1 MKKRLT
7 AALLALIVV
16 LSAMPNAGALL
27 SGFSKTRTYRNQ
39 FSDVSTSSWYYDT
52 VKTAYELG
60 IFNGTSDTKFSPNK
74 TLNADEMTALLAR
87 IHAAYYGN
95 TITENANGSWAE
107 KYYAYVTS
115 HIDSGYRN
123 SLNSKTAVTR
133 LDFAYWMSKALPDK
147 EYTAINTVPSGQIY
161 DLEQS
166 NTQRANRVYL
176 LYRAGILSG
185 NDKYGTFAPQSSITR
200 VQVAA
205 IISRM
210 IDPSQ
215 RQRFTLKQHTNADDA
230 YLNGMNLL
238 SNGDFVGALEALY
251 RYKSL
256 NPSTDADN
264 AIKTALNRLSLSA
277 VISASG
283 QPKAQFTDATAADY
297 SDARTAYVY
306 LVLTDRQTGKK
317 QVAASIRT
325 NYASH
330 FGFNNDS
337 IKMVK
342 NTDDSWLFYVW
353 TGEGNTS
360 TFLYTLHTNQVK
372 TLESGITNWDFKGE
386 YIIGE
391 TMTFGVGERADLFIY
406 NWSGNL
412 LHSRKIVASHTLEGN
427 YVYFVESENGSGTTT
442 YYVRRM
448 ELGRYTPATLCTIQ
462 LRNGTSYLW
471 MESGTV
477 KWQDLSTHTEHSM
490 NIHSPYDVSL

>member
-7 AALLALIVV
+7 AALLALIMV

-39 FSDVSTSSWYYDT
+39 FSDVSTSSWYYST

-95 TITENANGSWAE
+95 TIAENSNGSWAE
-107 KYYAYVTS
+107 KYYSYVTS
-115 HIDSGYRN
+115 YIDSSYRS
-123 SLNSKTAVTR
+123 SLSSKSAVTR

-215 RQRFTLKQHTNADDA
+215 CQHFTLKEQRAS
-230 YLNGMNLL
+230 L
-238 SNGDFVGALEALY
+238 SNWLGNWKSDTYRIGFTFEEYNGALY
-251 RYKSL
+251 F
-256 NPSTDADN
+256 
-264 AIKTALNRLSLSA
+264 SA
-277 VISASG
+277 VRVWGQNASRLDLIEDVALSVNSDG
-283 QPKAQFTDATAADY
+283 TYAVGYYTD
-297 SDARTAYVY
+297 S
-306 LVLTDRQTGKK
+306 
-317 QVAASIRT
+317 RT
-325 NYASH
+325 NHGIVMLQLDGDDLYATITCDGTPNSYNMVISH
-330 FGFNNDS
+330 DHF
-337 IKMVK
+337 
-342 NTDDSWLFYVW
+342 
-353 TGEGNTS
+353 
-360 TFLYTLHTNQVK
+360 
-372 TLESGITNWDFKGE
+372 
-386 YIIGE
+386 
-391 TMTFGVGERADLFIY
+391 
-406 NWSGNL
+406 
-412 LHSRKIVASHTLEGN
+412 SRV
-427 YVYFVESENGSGTTT
+427 
-442 YYVRRM
+442 
-448 ELGRYTPATLCTIQ
+448 
-462 LRNGTSYLW
+462 
-471 MESGTV
+471 
-477 KWQDLSTHTEHSM
+477 
-490 NIHSPYDVSL
+490 

>member
-7 AALLALIVV
+7 VALLALVMV
-16 LSAMPNAGALL
+16 LGAIPNAAALL
-27 SGFSKTRTYRNQ
+27 DGFSRTRTYHNQ
-39 FSDVSTSSWYYDT
+39 FSDVSTSSWYYST

-176 LYRAGILSG
+176 FYRAGILSG

-215 RQRFTLKQHTNADDA
+215 RQRFTLKTRDANAMSSYFGDWNIGTYNRYWFNFKLWGESNQLYCTASVVTGQYASRYAYAENVPLTLNSSGTQATGYYRDNRGNAGTITLDFDNGNMYITITVDDYQA
-230 YLNGMNLL
+230 HM
-238 SNGDFVGALEALY
+238 
-251 RYKSL
+251 
-256 NPSTDADN
+256 
-264 AIKTALNRLSLSA
+264 SA
-277 VISASG
+277 VLSVSRHQA
-283 QPKAQFTDATAADY
+283 
-297 SDARTAYVY
+297 
-306 LVLTDRQTGKK
+306 
-317 QVAASIRT
+317 IR
-325 NYASH
+325 
-330 FGFNNDS
+330 
-337 IKMVK
+337 
-342 NTDDSWLFYVW
+342 
-353 TGEGNTS
+353 
-360 TFLYTLHTNQVK
+360 
-372 TLESGITNWDFKGE
+372 
-386 YIIGE
+386 
-391 TMTFGVGERADLFIY
+391 
-406 NWSGNL
+406 
-412 LHSRKIVASHTLEGN
+412 
-427 YVYFVESENGSGTTT
+427 
-442 YYVRRM
+442 
-448 ELGRYTPATLCTIQ
+448 GRIEVPQ
-462 LRNGTSYLW
+462 
-471 MESGTV
+471 M
-477 KWQDLSTHTEHSM
+477 
-490 NIHSPYDVSL
+490 